1 MLAGHSARA
10 LTGMESASKLV
21 KLPHGQCGRM
31 RPELGEV

>member
-1 MLAGHSARA
+1 MLAGYSA

-21 KLPHGQCGRM
+21 KLPHGQCGCM